1 MNMVSPGSP
10 WWTITD
16 PLAAEAG
23 ARRRERAWRMLSGRV
38 KKIATRSRIWK
49 RLRSSSGEPE
59 VTRSLSLTPLGIIGL
74 GSQLPLPLR
83 GQAWAQS
90 ELEAVGRLS
99 RCRSRGVAWPNTR
112 PCQGRERRFES
123 GRDRHFERS
132 RRGGRVVEG
141 GGLENRYGSLAHREF
156 ESLPLRST
164 PSRIVRT
171 NRQLCR
177 TSARF
182 VWTIREVPWRDRP
195 APSHGRS

>member
-23 ARRRERAWRMLSGRV
+23 ASRRERAWRMLSGSV
-38 KKIATRSRIWK
+38 KKMATRSRIWK
-49 RLRSSSGEPE
+49 RLRSSSGEPA
-59 VTRSLSLTPLGIIGL
+59 VGWSLSLTPQGIIGL
-74 GSQLPLPLR
+74 GSPDSAPLPDPIM
-83 GQAWAQS
+83 
-90 ELEAVGRLS
+90 AVGRLS
-99 RCRSRGVAWPNTR
+99 RRRSRGVAWPNTR

-123 GRDRHFERS
+123 GRDRHPA

-164 PSRIVRT
+164 FLFGAGFP
-171 NRQLCR
+171 Q
-177 TSARF
+177 F
-182 VWTIREVPWRDRP
+182 Q
-195 APSHGRS
+195 